1 MSLIFPFGA
10 FAAAACGAFIMA
22 DVGVFPLKE
31 KVFPSLR
38 GLAGVLVNASS
49 ALAGIDG
56 IEGASIGGIA
66 GEAGVVADCCC
77 GAAPVGGVAA
87 AFGCGGRLVEIA
99 G

>member
-10 FAAAACGAFIMA
+10 FAAAACGAFIMD
-22 DVGVFPLKE
+22 DVGAFPLKE

-56 IEGASIGGIA
+56 IEGVSIGGIT
-66 GEAGVVADCCC
+66 GEAAVVDCCC
-77 GAAPVGGVAA
+77 GAVSVGGVVV